1 MTATFAVAAPKI
13 TVQAGDFARQNTIV
27 SFELK
32 NAANKALKSADGA
45 ILPLQNEGDTAFFV
59 LPHLEKNASATF
71 EIVDRARNAKRH

>member
-32 NAANKALKSADGA
+32 NAS
-45 ILPLQNEGDTAFFV
+45 
-59 LPHLEKNASATF
+59 
-71 EIVDRARNAKRH
+71 